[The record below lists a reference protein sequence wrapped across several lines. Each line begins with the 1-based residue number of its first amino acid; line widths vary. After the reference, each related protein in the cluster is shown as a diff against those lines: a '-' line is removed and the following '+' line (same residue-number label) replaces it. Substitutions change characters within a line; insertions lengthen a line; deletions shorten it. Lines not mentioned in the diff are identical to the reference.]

1 MEAAGGARGS
11 VLNEAN
17 GVQRSSNYVSSKVNG
32 VQRSSNYVS
41 SKVNGVLGV
50 RGCGR
55 KLGPI
60 RPGKESACRATRRS
74 RGSTPWR
81 S

>member
-32 VQRSSNYVS
+32 VL
-41 SKVNGVLGV
+41 GVLGTV
-50 RGCGR
+50 N
-55 KLGPI
+55 LLAHFHFGPT
-60 RPGKESACRATRRS
+60 SRRS
-74 RGSTPWR
+74 MTPAPL
-81 S
+81 

>member
-41 SKVNGVLGV
+41 SKVNGVT
-50 RGCGR
+50 RGTVN
-55 KLGPI
+55 LLAHFHFGPT
-60 RPGKESACRATRRS
+60 SRRS
-74 RGSTPWR
+74 MTPAPP
-81 S
+81 

>member
-50 RGCGR
+50 LSTFLRSFISA
-55 KLGPI
+55 P
-60 RPGKESACRATRRS
+60 RPAGL
-74 RGSTPWR
+74 
-81 S
+81 